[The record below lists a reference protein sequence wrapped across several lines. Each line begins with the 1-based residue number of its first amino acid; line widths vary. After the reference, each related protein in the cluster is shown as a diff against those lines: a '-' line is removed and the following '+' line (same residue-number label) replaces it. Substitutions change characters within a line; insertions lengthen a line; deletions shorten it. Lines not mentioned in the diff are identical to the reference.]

1 MESALLLLPL
11 LAGYVIAVTW
21 NGSRYH
27 AAREDGHRLYFRA
40 AFYGCFSL
48 LCGFLITLSLRGYL
62 GRDLG
67 ENVFEWIAWLSKTPI
82 DPELR
87 FSMTVALITLMFG
100 AVWGHF
106 LNGLSNVWSRWGL
119 NRIPLI
125 GRLVR
130 TKNDWLAH
138 AMQGD
143 ELEALVK
150 ASFQASVPIAFELHN
165 DKVYI
170 GFPLQSFDPTQ
181 LSHGRE
187 LRILPLLSGFRES
200 DGQHDLRI
208 TSNYEQIYLE
218 VDEHSCD
225 EEHALYGR
233 TVNDFAKVIPLCEI
247 RTYSLFDIGCYDQFH
262 TPRSEISF
270 HRAKRPRPQL
280 PR

>member
-48 LCGFLITLSLRGYL
+48 MCGFLITLSLRGYL
-62 GRDLG
+62 GKDFG
-67 ENVFEWIAWLSKTPI
+67 ESIFDWMALLSSTPI

-87 FSMTVALITLMFG
+87 FSMTVALVTLIFG
-100 AVWGHF
+100 SFFGHL
-106 LNGLSNVWSRWGL
+106 LNGLSNVWSKWKL
-119 NRIPLI
+119 YELPYI

-130 TKNDWLAH
+130 TKKDWLAY

-187 LRILPLLSGFRES
+187 LRILPLLSGYRES

-218 VDEHSCD
+218 VDEHSRT
-225 EEHALYGR
+225 EGHALYGR

-262 TPRSEISF
+262 TPRPEITF
-270 HRAKRPRPQL
+270 HRARRPHP
-280 PR
+280 